1 MKYLLENDADINL
14 TTPYQN
20 ETALIWSV
28 AMGNTE
34 VVKLLVEKGAD
45 QKITNRNGENVMDV
59 AKKLNNEDMVQLLEG
74 K

>member
-1 MKYLLENDADINL
+1 MKYLLENDANINL

-20 ETALIWSV
+20 ETALMWAV
-28 AMGNTE
+28 AMGFTE

-45 QKITNRNGENVMDV
+45 QKITNRDGENVMDV
-59 AKKLNNEDMVQLLEG
+59 AKKLHREDMVQLLAG